1 MAKTVISAF
10 DNPQGAAKFM
20 DSAVSCGFDSHLFSV
35 INPQAGA
42 IAPLESVMRD
52 VPSIPARHYK
62 DALRQGESLLVARIP
77 ENEVR
82 RLIELLQAAGGSY
95 IEAFDYISNASQA
108 AH

>member
-10 DNPQGAAKFM
+10 DNPQSAARFM

-35 INPQAGA
+35 INPHTDLR
-42 IAPLESVMRD
+42 APLESVMKG
-52 VPSIPARHYK
+52 VPSIPARLYK
-62 DALRQGESLLVARIP
+62 DALRHGESILVARIS

-82 RLIELLQAAGGSY
+82 RLIELLQAAGGSQ
-95 IEAFDYISNASQA
+95 IEAFDYVQSASQT